1 MKLSILIKQLNNSL
15 VVLGDVEVEIQRSLD
30 GKSYRNTEK
39 ISGVSS
45 NDDRVYIL
53 VNRDSGIGGF

>member
-1 MKLSILIKQLNNSL
+1 MKLVSLIRQLNNSL
-15 VVLGDVEVEIQRSLD
+15 VALGNVDVEIKTTID
-30 GKSYRNTEK
+30 GKELIDRK
-39 ISGVSS
+39 ISGVAS